1 VVVDYVYRCGHFV
14 VVLAL
19 AAQDWDWADARGC
32 HPSVVREGIS
42 VSFYVYACFVYD
54 FVGDCSGFVVVF
66 LPAALWLLFLGC
78 WPFLDFLVVY

>member
-66 LPAALWLLFLGC
+66 FACGA
-78 WPFLDFLVVY
+78 LVVVLGVLAFP